1 MTKIKFGDLHDD
13 AVAHHEVVSDGGESE
28 ITYGTGYDRSQTYSH
43 VLDLKDPADLKL
55 LAGELNGLV
64 QQLKATPEGQ
74 AHPQDT
80 AAMAEAAQHAA
91 AGDGDSAKKCLAR
104 VGKWVLATA
113 TSIGTPVAIKALE
126 TLILGVA

>member
-1 MTKIKFGDLHDD
+1 MTKIKFGDQHDD
-13 AVAHHEVVSDGGESE
+13 SVAYHEVVSDGGESE
-28 ITYGTGYDRSQTYSH
+28 ISFGNQYDRSQISSRI
-43 VLDLKDPADLKL
+43 LDLKDPADLKL

-64 QQLKATPEGQ
+64 QQLKATPEGL

-80 AAMAEAAQHAA
+80 AAMAEAVQHAE